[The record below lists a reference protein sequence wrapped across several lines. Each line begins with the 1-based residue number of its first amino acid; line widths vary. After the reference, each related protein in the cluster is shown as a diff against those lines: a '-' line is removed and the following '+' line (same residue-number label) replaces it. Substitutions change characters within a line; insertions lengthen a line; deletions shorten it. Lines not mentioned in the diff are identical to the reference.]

1 MSGKIFVFIETRE
14 GSIVNSSLEVLGKAR
29 ALANKAG
36 FSVEALLL
44 GYNIK
49 HLAKELIYRGAD
61 VVHLV
66 DDKRLEKYRVLPY
79 TKAIT
84 EITQSEK
91 PDILIL
97 VATTTGRDL
106 GPRIAARLGTG
117 ITADCTD
124 LDIGDY
130 IDPNTGEKFR
140 NVLYQIRPAFGGEV
154 MATIVTPRHRPQMA
168 TVRPGLFSIPPKD
181 ETRSGDIKEWT
192 IEFTNFETQNIEIL
206 ESKREPRKADLKS
219 AKIIVSGGRGAGPKG
234 FKLIEELAKL
244 LGGEIGA
251 SRAAVEA
258 GWISYDHQVGLTGQT
273 VKPDIYIACGI
284 SGAIQHIV
292 GMKDSRIIIA
302 INKDPNAP
310 IFKIADYGLVGDL
323 FIILP
328 KLIEKL
334 KSQKR
339 RL

>member
-1 MSGKIFVFIETRE
+1 MNGEIFVFIETRE
-14 GSIVNSSLEVLGKAR
+14 GSIVDSSLEVLGKAR
-29 ALANKAG
+29 LLADKADFNVG
-36 FSVEALLL
+36 ALLL
-44 GYNIK
+44 GYNIR
-49 HLAKELIYRGAD
+49 HLAKELICRGAD

-66 DDKRLEKYRVLPY
+66 DDKRLEKYTALPY
-79 TKAIT
+79 TKAIVK
-84 EITQSEK
+84 IVQNEK

-97 VATTTGRDL
+97 AATTTGRDL
-106 GPRIAARLGTG
+106 GPRIAARLRTG

-130 IDPNTGEKFR
+130 VDPLTGEKFR
-140 NVLYQIRPAFGGEV
+140 NVLYQIRPAFGGEI

-181 ETRSGDIKEWT
+181 ESRSGDVREWT
-192 IEFTNFETQNIEIL
+192 IEFTDFETQSIEVL
-206 ESKREPRKADLKS
+206 ESKREQRKVDLKS

-234 FKLIEELAKL
+234 FELIKELAKI
-244 LGGEIGA
+244 LGGEVGA

-273 VKPDIYIACGI
+273 VKPEIYIACGI

-310 IFKIADYGLVGDL
+310 IFKIADYGIVGDL
-323 FIILP
+323 FVILP
-328 KLIEKL
+328 KLIERL
-334 KSQKR
+334 KSQKP
-339 RL
+339 

>member
-1 MSGKIFVFIETRE
+1 MSGKIFVFIETRR
-14 GSIVNSSLEVLGKAR
+14 GSIVDSSLEVLGKAR
-29 ALANKAG
+29 SLANKANFDVG
-36 FSVEALLL
+36 ALLL
-44 GYNIK
+44 GYNIE

-61 VVHLV
+61 IVHVV
-66 DDKRLEKYRVLPY
+66 DNEKLEKYKVLTY

-84 EITQSEK
+84 EVVKSEK

-97 VATTTGRDL
+97 AATTTGREL
-106 GPRIAARLGTG
+106 GPRIAARLRTG

-130 IDPNTGEKFR
+130 VDPSSGEKFR

-168 TVRPGLFSIPPKD
+168 TVRPGLFPIPSRN
-181 ETRSGDIKEWT
+181 ESRSGNIKKWS
-192 IEFTNFETQNIEIL
+192 INFTDFEVQSIEIL
-206 ESKREPRKADLKS
+206 KSKREERKVDLKS

-234 FKLIEELAKL
+234 FELIKELAKV
-244 LGGEIGA
+244 LGGEVGA

-273 VKPDIYIACGI
+273 VKPEIYIACGI
-284 SGAIQHIV
+284 SGAIQHLV
-292 GMKDSRIIIA
+292 GMKDSKIIIA

-334 KSQKR
+334 KYRKQ
-339 RL
+339 